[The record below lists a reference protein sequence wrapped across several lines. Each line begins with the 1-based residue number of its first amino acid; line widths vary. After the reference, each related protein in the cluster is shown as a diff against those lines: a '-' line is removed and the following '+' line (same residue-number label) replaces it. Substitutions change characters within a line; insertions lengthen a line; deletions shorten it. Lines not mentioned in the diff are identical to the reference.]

1 MSEGNVSEFHDLK
14 QADKIPFKDKFYYS
28 FAQLPDNFYTGT
40 MGVLQAFYY
49 GWLGLTTFW
58 ITIAQILFALWN
70 VINDPIFG
78 TIEDRTRSTK
88 GKGRYM
94 PYIKYGA
101 PIFSLFFALVFLP
114 PDIWRGKQSFQIQL
128 YIFLWYVISLCL
140 YDTLFTIVLI
150 AHVALLPQMTL
161 NQKDRTQIQLLC
173 TLFAIPAF
181 FLAFLLPAIF
191 LAYPTPQSVASFKFL
206 VICFAIF
213 GVIPYWL
220 LVHYVKEHSEYIPEN
235 KTGFFKSVK
244 TLFKNRSFLVYIIY
258 DGVSVFILNI
268 IIVTLPFYIVWV
280 LKLNVL
286 EFILF
291 LIPPIICLIFSVK
304 IITYISEKKSVK
316 AALSYYLGIC
326 SVGLLVIFLAGI
338 IGNIIFICV
347 GWSIFMLGFSGDF
360 VLHNVMR
367 ADTIDWDEYTTGER
381 REAVYAG
388 VGPLFSKPMISV
400 ALALP
405 PAIMTIFG
413 LIYIQS
419 AGGLVATQGTAN
431 AALAVNISFA
441 LIPGLAALIGL
452 IIWVKFYPL
461 SKDIVEK
468 MKIEL
473 LKIHDQKKDK
483 LKRVDDENRGS

>member
-1 MSEGNVSEFHDLK
+1 MSKENFSEFHDLK
-14 QADKIPFKDKFYYS
+14 HADKIPFKDKFYYS
-28 FAQLPDNFYTGT
+28 FAQLPDNFYVAT

-58 ITIAQILFALWN
+58 IIIAQILFALWN

-114 PDIWRGKQSFQIQL
+114 PDIWRGNQSIQIQL

-161 NQKDRTQIQLLC
+161 NQKDRTQIQMLC

-181 FLAFLLPAIF
+181 FFAFLLPAIF
-191 LAYPTPQSVASFKFL
+191 LAYPTPESVASFKLL

-220 LVHYVKEHSEYIPEN
+220 LVHYVKEHSEYIPET
-235 KTGFFKSVK
+235 KTGFFKSIRI
-244 TLFKNRSFLVYIIY
+244 LFKNHSFLVYIVY
-258 DGVSVFILNI
+258 DAVTVFILNI
-268 IIVTLPFYIVWV
+268 IVVTLPFYIAWV
-280 LKLNVL
+280 LKLNAL

-291 LIPPIICLIFSVK
+291 LIPPIICLIISVK
-304 IITYISEKKSVK
+304 IITYISERKSVK
-316 AALSYYLGIC
+316 AALSYSLGIL
-326 SVGLLVIFLAGI
+326 SIGLLFIFFVGL
-338 IGNIIFICV
+338 IGNIILICI
-347 GWSIFMLGFSGDF
+347 GWSILMLGFSGDF
-360 VLHNVMR
+360 ILHNVMR

-413 LIYIQS
+413 LIFIES
-419 AGGLVATQGTAN
+419 KGLVATQGITN
-431 AALAVNISFA
+431 ATLAVNISFA
-441 LIPGLAALIGL
+441 LIPGLTALIGF

-473 LKIHDQKKDK
+473 LKIHNQKKDK
-483 LKRVDDENRGS
+483 LKRIENEYRNS